1 MSRLSYFFRQPLFA
15 EIILLILSV
24 YIIASVLGVKYL
36 LSSTLPTG
44 GDMASH
50 ILYAWLYSDQL
61 LFSGNITA
69 YMPEVFGGFAF
80 LSYYFPL
87 PFIVVSLLSQG
98 VSFSIAFKWGVFLGA
113 MLLPVLIMYG
123 SRRWLR
129 MPLLPA
135 ICAGFAGL
143 AFLLH
148 EQNSIWGGNLLS
160 ILSGEFAYSYS
171 LLFAVLS
178 SLAWIKAIHDGKG
191 WLTASLL
198 EAACGFSHGF
208 PLLVVGVSSFFL
220 LADAVDR
227 RTGLAQLIKG
237 HLLAFCLLGG
247 WLWPLLEMHA
257 LTIPNDGAYIYSSW
271 REFIP
276 VMLWPVAI
284 MGLLGLA
291 LHALPSVRVNTT
303 SLEYLA
309 IRHFFSVAL
318 LAGVG
323 FFAAGRLGL
332 ADIRFFPI
340 VLLFLAIICGW
351 LIGRA
356 LFVLSSN
363 LLAKWFATCGM
374 LLGLFAW
381 IGSNVSVATEWGFWN
396 FSGLEAKPQWRNLG
410 ELFPDMKGNL
420 WTPRLLFEHDPDN
433 EDIGSTRALEALP
446 MFLGQRPVLEGLF
459 MESALM
465 GPAIYY
471 LQSEVSARPSSPL
484 VRFPS
489 GQLDPEMA
497 AKHMNFLHVNDVL
510 LRSEAAKKEMINS
523 GLFRLVNE
531 RPPFALLR
539 LNDFSSSLIMP
550 ITVPIQIRPEKN
562 WMQDAFVWFKSR
574 HEFMR
579 YLPVYSKNIV
589 EISSGHSEVKVLAQ
603 SFKRHQINFETSL
616 PGKPLLI
623 KMAFHP
629 RWQLLTKGS
638 LYLAG
643 PGFML
648 VVPEEKQV
656 KLIYGSTLIDNLGQL
671 ASIFSLIWIAVYL
684 IYSCYRNYKLP
695 YGFILYPMRQSKVR
709 FTWFVWLLL
718 LIVGAYFYTQNS
730 ERHFK
735 DAVDYFRRHD
745 YHSAAISYRYAFDLR
760 SSLAGKEESLF
771 WLAKSKEL
779 DGDHAEARRYYKYLF
794 QNFHGYWIAESL
806 YSYAI
811 LARKLE
817 RFSEAIKAEER
828 LKTEFPAS
836 PWAQEL
842 LSPNQLH
849 LAK

>member
-1 MSRLSYFFRQPLFA
+1 
-15 EIILLILSV
+15 
-24 YIIASVLGVKYL
+24 
-36 LSSTLPTG
+36 
-44 GDMASH
+44 
-50 ILYAWLYSDQL
+50 
-61 LFSGNITA
+61 
-69 YMPEVFGGFAF
+69 
-80 LSYYFPL
+80 
-87 PFIVVSLLSQG
+87 
-98 VSFSIAFKWGVFLGA
+98 
-113 MLLPVLIMYG
+113 
-123 SRRWLR
+123 
-129 MPLLPA
+129 
-135 ICAGFAGL
+135 
-143 AFLLH
+143 
-148 EQNSIWGGNLLS
+148 
-160 ILSGEFAYSYS
+160 
-171 LLFAVLS
+171 
-178 SLAWIKAIHDGKG
+178 
-191 WLTASLL
+191 
-198 EAACGFSHGF
+198 
-208 PLLVVGVSSFFL
+208 
-220 LADAVDR
+220 
-227 RTGLAQLIKG
+227 
-237 HLLAFCLLGG
+237 
-247 WLWPLLEMHA
+247 
-257 LTIPNDGAYIYSSW
+257 
-271 REFIP
+271 
-276 VMLWPVAI
+276 
-284 MGLLGLA
+284 
-291 LHALPSVRVNTT
+291 
-303 SLEYLA
+303 
-309 IRHFFSVAL
+309 
-318 LAGVG
+318 
-323 FFAAGRLGL
+323 
-332 ADIRFFPI
+332 
-340 VLLFLAIICGW
+340 
-351 LIGRA
+351 
-356 LFVLSSN
+356 
-363 LLAKWFATCGM
+363 
-374 LLGLFAW
+374 
-381 IGSNVSVATEWGFWN
+381 
-396 FSGLEAKPQWRNLG
+396 
-410 ELFPDMKGNL
+410 
-420 WTPRLLFEHDPDN
+420 
-433 EDIGSTRALEALP
+433 
-446 MFLGQRPVLEGLF
+446 
-459 MESALM
+459 
-465 GPAIYY
+465 
-471 LQSEVSARPSSPL
+471 
-484 VRFPS
+484 
-489 GQLDPEMA
+489 
-497 AKHMNFLHVNDVL
+497 
-510 LRSEAAKKEMINS
+510 
-523 GLFRLVNE
+523 
-531 RPPFALLR
+531 

-745 YHSAAISYRYAFDLR
+745 YHPMRQSKDRFTWFVWLLLLVVGAYFYTQNPERHFKDAVDYFRLHDYHSAAISYRYAFDLR

-779 DGDHAEARRYYKYLF
+779 NGDHAEAQWYYKYLF